1 MHTLQVPRSGSSL
14 CSGSLEARTCQLQNQ
29 RTKNFVFKYS
39 IYLIYSSGHNDYSS
53 SSVSSSCS
61 ESLEARTCQL
71 IDAPIKKLIF
81 RIWIKNPENIILRLT
96 FPDLLDQQLS
106 RRDEEEKK
114 GEQEAQS

>member
-1 MHTLQVPRSGSSL
+1 MST
-14 CSGSLEARTCQLQNQ
+14 
-29 RTKNFVFKYS
+29 TKSENEKLFFNNS

-53 SSVSSSCS
+53 SSVSSLCS
-61 ESLEARTCQL
+61 ESLEAYTCQL

-114 GEQEAQS
+114 GEQEGQS